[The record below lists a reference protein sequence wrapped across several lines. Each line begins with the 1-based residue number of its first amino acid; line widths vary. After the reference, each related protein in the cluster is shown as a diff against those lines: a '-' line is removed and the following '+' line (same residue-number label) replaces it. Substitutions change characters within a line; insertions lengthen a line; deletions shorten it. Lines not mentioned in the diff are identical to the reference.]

1 MLEETSLSGRL
12 VANPKE
18 LTLGMN
24 NHFPHQ
30 RLPPVA
36 GEGSFRKRRK
46 NKGKKKTPNAVDGED
61 TGKAHGKLN
70 KNLRILKELY
80 HNQSAAN
87 GEIISFEEYDNE
99 TMPHRGGRQEVWEYG
114 RNQSYYTEEVGNKTM
129 EKKRAKWDTL
139 RRLKPPP
146 EPIETHIPSDG
157 FFCESPSKYTALK
170 PGAFQGNG
178 TIDAFL
184 PLTTDKEYAHL
195 VVQRINHNLNDSL
208 FELNAF
214 LALCELEQRIFRVDH
229 YGDICQR
236 ELTSEECC
244 RPWSIVN
251 YVTFLSNK
259 TSCFELNEED
269 VAMVK
274 TLLYDCF
281 SYYQTMKLSND
292 CTQSSCFAPSECKQ
306 HNAVYNILHYL
317 ANVDFIR
324 QNVSVQ
330 NCRP

>member
-1 MLEETSLSGRL
+1 
-12 VANPKE
+12 
-18 LTLGMN
+18 MN

-46 NKGKKKTPNAVDGED
+46 NKGKKKTPNAVDGDD